1 MSIGEKIKELRK
13 NNKLTQEAFAEKLMV
28 SRRTVIDWENDKYHP
43 QTDLLIKIS
52 EVFNIPL
59 SELTNT
65 VEDVKPIINDIKGDF
80 VCLDKNIYKDE
91 KKRLKGKYKNK
102 INTGDKIGL
111 IVLPI
116 VIIILTT
123 LGTIMDEIE
132 LFLMVLLVF
141 ITLAVVCIRI
151 IKNIKYNDLINRY
164 EYYKNNNKDCICL
177 SPYLE
182 VVAKINDRLVISY
195 NKNKIIDISMND
207 IMDIRLYKDSTYYPS
222 YYPNDYDNKTYI
234 YGMHI
239 VYNDNT
245 ISKIAFAVIDN
256 KNAAIIR
263 KIMNDSFNMLKSS
276 TKKGV

>member
-43 QTDLLIKIS
+43 QTELLLKIS

-65 VEDVKPIINDIKGDF
+65 VEKVVVKSDIKNDF
-80 VCLDKNIYKDE
+80 LCIDKKIYDNE

-116 VIIILTT
+116 VIILLTT

-177 SPYLE
+177 SPYIE
-182 VVAKINDRLVISY
+182 VVANISDRFCIMY
-195 NKNKIIDISMND
+195 NKKAIIDVALKD
-207 IMDIRLYKDSTYYPS
+207 IMDIRLFRDSTYYPS